1 MKDTVLEILDVMK
14 SYQYDVPQATSYL
27 RVQEFGKQ
35 ITDADIH
42 DVEKRLKAAKAAH
55 PFSGT
60 PWEDAYHAL
69 RDAGTFRVPSPRAKG
84 TDAER
89 AVKDNT
95 LPGSDPKANIDRTH
109 FYSKGFH
116 HNHVVFEDW
125 SAAAWDCLLNRYVV
139 CDDIREFTN
148 H

>member
-1 MKDTVLEILDVMK
+1 MKDTVLSLLQVMK
-14 SYQYDVPQATSYL
+14 DMQFDLDPTVRHIELTQFVIFSAT
-27 RVQEFGKQ
+27 
-35 ITDADIH
+35 DIKET
-42 DVEKRLKAAKAAH
+42 EKRLKAAKTAY

-95 LPGSDPKANIDRTH
+95 LPGSDPKANTDRTH

-116 HNHVVFEDW
+116 HSHVVFEDW